1 MKKKGDFTV
10 GEDSRELENSLVQIK
25 KQIGRCAKITRSI
38 LSFGRQGKPEYK
50 DIDLN
55 TFIPEVVSM
64 IEKKAVVNGIELA
77 SDLPEPSL
85 NIYADPGHI
94 QQVLIN
100 LFNNAIYAIVERHG
114 SEGGRLAITGVHT
127 PEGLVE
133 IRVQDNGG
141 GISPENQKKI
151 FSPFFTTKPVGKGTG
166 LGLSVCFGLVENM
179 GGTMEVSSQQG
190 AGTTFTLRFPS
201 R

>member
-1 MKKKGDFTV
+1 LPGV
-10 GEDSRELENSLVQIK
+10 HEQ
-25 KQIGRCAKITRSI
+25 
-38 LSFGRQGKPEYK
+38 
-50 DIDLN
+50 
-55 TFIPEVVSM
+55 IPEDDQSGLQKRLLIIVHPG
-64 IEKKAVVNGIELA
+64 EQGILA
-77 SDLPEPSL
+77 DS
-85 NIYADPGHI
+85 GHI

-100 LFNNAIYAIVERHG
+100 LFNNAIYAILERHG
-114 SEGGRLAITGVHT
+114 TEGGRLAITGLQT
-127 PEGLVE
+127 PEKLVE

-166 LGLSVCFGLVENM
+166 LGLPVYFGLEENM

-190 AGTTFTLRFPS
+190 AGTTFTISFPS